1 MTENKKHKFQPVI
14 ILQEELPLELPIYIT
29 TRESLQLFR
38 RESPISEDLKRL
50 LQQKDEA
57 SESDKPAI

>member
-29 TRESLQLFR
+29 TRESLELFR
-38 RESPISEDLKRL
+38 TKSTETGGVLSHL
-50 LQQKDEA
+50 LHPK
-57 SESDKPAI
+57 KPEE